1 MFGNFDSTKGSIEAD
16 EFLSKC
22 TKHFLNLGADSAPTL
37 HFPTKTGAISIFVF
51 EQNSA
56 TLGFF
61 SDILASDSA
70 RFRRMAEAYARAQP
84 NLMKGGT
91 GWAITRFAGA
101 EHLSLQ
107 LGSEIYVCRVPKD
120 VSRPLVCRAKSEQR
134 FLDCSVETA
143 DSNVQ
148 GAMPLALAQTLAG

>member
-51 EQNSA
+51 EQNAA

-84 NLMKGGT
+84 NLMT
-91 GWAITRFAGA
+91 VSYT
-101 EHLSLQ
+101 HLTLPT
-107 LGSEIYVCRVPKD
+107 IY
-120 VSRPLVCRAKSEQR
+120 
-134 FLDCSVETA
+134 SV
-143 DSNVQ
+143 
-148 GAMPLALAQTLAG
+148 